1 MITQQYLYDPLTPEQ
16 RTRLEERITLVERM
30 HDELSQQLL
39 ASLID
44 EREACAPRLV
54 PYDPRIHQ

>member
-16 RTRLEERITLVERM
+16 RARLEERIALTERM

-39 ASLID
+39 ASLIE
-44 EREACAPRLV
+44 ERDACVPRLV
-54 PYDPRIHQ
+54 HYDPRVHQ